1 MTKKHWKVLAL
12 TSCLF
17 GIAGMGWG
25 LTAQSA
31 EAQVFELRMYKAR
44 EGKRDALSARFR
56 EHTMGMF
63 EKAGMTNVA
72 YWTGLPGDD
81 DTFIYMLGYP
91 SRDARDEMWK
101 VLGED
106 VGFQREIIAEERSEE
121 LRLVDEITTHFL
133 MPTGYSPLK

>member
-1 MTKKHWKVLAL
+1 MTKMHLKVLAL

-25 LTAQSA
+25 LTAQSV

-44 EGKRDALSARFR
+44 EGRRDALSARFR

-81 DTFIYMLGYP
+81 DTFIYMLAYP

-133 MPTGYSPLK
+133 VPTDYSPLK